1 MGKNILIFVA
11 GIITGVVLTFAVAY
25 AISNGNT
32 PEETY
37 TTEQEIKYLE
47 NEINYEGKKSTS
59 FKVFQVLD
67 NCALANEFSEQI
79 GQHSLYYG
87 KIVLLKGNNTAFY
100 SDKEIRVKKPIQV
113 GLYSY
118 MNNIGEQMTVPVIDI
133 TK

>member
-67 NCALANEFSEQI
+67 NCALANE
-79 GQHSLYYG
+79 HSGYG
-87 KIVLLKGNNTAFY
+87 NYFGKTVLLKGDNTAFY
-100 SDKEIRVKKPIQV
+100 SDQEIKVKNPIQI
-113 GLYSY
+113 GIYSY
-118 MNNIGEQMTVPVIDI
+118 KTQSGIQMTVPVIDI

>member
-47 NEINYEGKKSTS
+47 NEINYEGKKSTT
-59 FKVFQVLD
+59 FQVFQVLD
-67 NCALANEFSEQI
+67 NCALAKEFSQQI
-79 GQHSLYYG
+79 GKHTLYTG
-87 KIVLLKGNNTAFY
+87 KTVLLKGDNTAFY
-100 SDKEIRVKKPIQV
+100 SDQEIKVKNPIQV
-113 GLYSY
+113 GIYSY
-118 MNNIGEQMTVPVIDI
+118 KNQGGIQMTVPVIDI